1 MKKKEIKPIAKEQL
15 KNLTKDCIMLIND
28 YIVENDISV
37 HAFAKKCKVHP
48 NQLYL
53 FLNADR
59 GLNLTTMQKIAD
71 VISK

>member
-1 MKKKEIKPIAKEQL
+1 M
-15 KNLTKDCIMLIND
+15 
-28 YIVENDISV
+28 SV
-37 HAFAKKCKVHP
+37 HAFAKKCGVHP

-71 VISK
+71 IISE